1 MKRTF
6 AIGQSVTCYMGR
18 GIVEK
23 IEHCDIE
30 NEPVI
35 FIRLTRSVHSE
46 DRGWVYNFF
55 ADELTIA

>member
-6 AIGQSVTCYMGR
+6 AIGQAVTCNMGR
-18 GIVEK
+18 GIVER

-30 NEPVI
+30 NESVV
-35 FIRLTRSVHSE
+35 FVRMTRPVHSE
-46 DRGWVYNFF
+46 DRGWIVNFF